1 MHTSFKKPNDQTL
14 EELRLSFRNGL
25 FSSKLDPI
33 DEVYDPEW
41 QVYSWDEGNEIEPMH
56 PHDAL
61 LMELKGMIVVNMTEK
76 HGMRPA
82 HLKLI
87 ERKEQEERWANR

>member
-1 MHTSFKKPNDQTL
+1 
-14 EELRLSFRNGL
+14 
-25 FSSKLDPI
+25 
-33 DEVYDPEW
+33 
-41 QVYSWDEGNEIEPMH
+41 MH